1 MVRRYNKYHEF
12 LGEDHLR
19 SLLKQP
25 FMVYEPGKMDE
36 LALGL
41 INTPAQSYDPFI
53 TEEVSGHL
61 FQEIHASVG
70 MDLPAINL
78 ARAREQGVPGY
89 NVWREWCGL
98 PRADTFED
106 LEPWLN
112 NRTAYHYSQLYAHPD
127 DIDLWSGGISERKLP
142 GALIGPTFA
151 CIVARNFANIRRGDR
166 FWFENSGFP
175 SAFTP
180 EQLNQIKKST
190 QSKIICENGDDIP
203 TIQMWVLKQAHPIL

>member
-12 LGEDHLR
+12 LGEDQLR
-19 SLLKQP
+19 TLLRQP
-25 FMVYEPGKMDE
+25 FMVYEPGKLDE

-41 INTPAQSYDPFI
+41 INTPAQTYDPFI

-61 FQEIHASVG
+61 FQELHETVG

-89 NVWREWCGL
+89 NLWREWCGL
-98 PRADTFED
+98 PRAETFED

-112 NRTAYHYSQLYAHPD
+112 NRTAYHYSRLYAHPD
-127 DIDLWSGGISERKLP
+127 DIDLWSGGISERRLP
-142 GALIGPTFA
+142 GAMIGPTFA
-151 CIVARNFANIRRGDR
+151 CITARNFANIRRGDR
-166 FWFENSGFP
+166 FWFENSGYP

-180 EQLNQIKKST
+180 EQLNQIKKAT
-190 QSKIICENGDDIP
+190 QARIICDNGDDIP
-203 TIQMWVLKQAHPIL
+203 TIQMWVLRQAHPIL